1 MIATLAQF
9 KQYLG
14 ITGTSQDTILQ
25 LLIDSS
31 NSMINSYIGR
41 IIEADDYIEYVNGNA
56 QREILLQNYP
66 VNTLTSIEKNI
77 WDLETPVWEIVEPTW
92 YKLSPKEWK
101 IFLVYPLTRGFQNYK
116 ITYNAWYDPVPAELT
131 LASLKIA
138 SKYYNTRTSDGVA
151 SESVNGDSISFE
163 TTEIPSD
170 VLVILNNYRDIY
182 V

>member
-41 IIEADDYIEYVNGNA
+41 IIEADDYIEYVDGNA

-77 WDLETPVWEIVEPTW
+77 
-92 YKLSPKEWK
+92 
-101 IFLVYPLTRGFQNYK
+101 
-116 ITYNAWYDPVPAELT
+116 
-131 LASLKIA
+131 
-138 SKYYNTRTSDGVA
+138 
-151 SESVNGDSISFE
+151 
-163 TTEIPSD
+163 
-170 VLVILNNYRDIY
+170 
-182 V
+182 